1 MVDLGFQAPPPPLL
15 LLLDWGRA
23 GVCGRR
29 KEEGGGGKEEGR
41 RTQEPARIPNAES
54 LLPFVLSDPFLTTW
68 GLDGSTVDGTG
79 SDADEIARARALI
92 RKTWSSN

>member
-1 MVDLGFQAPPPPLL
+1 MQEF
-15 LLLDWGRA
+15 A
-23 GVCGRR
+23 GGEKK
-29 KEEGGGGKEEGR
+29 KEEEGRKEGR
-41 RTQEPARIPNAES
+41 RTQEPARIPDAES